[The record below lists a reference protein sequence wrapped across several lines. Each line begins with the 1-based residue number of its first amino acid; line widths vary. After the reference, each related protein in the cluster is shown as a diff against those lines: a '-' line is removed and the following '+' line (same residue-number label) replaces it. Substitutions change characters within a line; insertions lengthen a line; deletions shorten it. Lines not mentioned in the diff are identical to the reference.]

1 MAPTEIT
8 WFVSLQD
15 ELFLIDKRNHR
26 ICHFLLTCRLVNKW
40 PRCNALHIGKR
51 KKGKKKKQRP
61 IDKPEEKSILK
72 QYKQEVSLQIN

>member
-8 WFVSLQD
+8 WFAFLQGESILMIKEIIGSASFFWHVD
-15 ELFLIDKRNHR
+15 Q
-26 ICHFLLTCRLVNKW
+26 LTSSQGAMPCMSIKE
-40 PRCNALHIGKR
+40 KEER
-51 KKGKKKKQRP
+51 KKERP